1 MSSEANPKNI
11 VIDANKALFEKIF
24 KENQDLRDSNQEL
37 RRTLAT
43 IEQLARERELQHRK
57 FAELED
63 RVLKAV
69 DLENMLQEL
78 KKLLKD
84 EFSIPIAGLSLIG
97 NIESVVS
104 LKGQQIMIS
113 THAANDDEPQS
124 LPGLSFISKEDYQ
137 RFFPENLPFI
147 SNGYNEAL
155 QSLPEK
161 ANLEKLP
168 IGSYALIPMLSRG
181 RALGLLNLAS
191 PDPKKFVPGTATDAV
206 ESLGRKLATVIENSL
221 LMTQL
226 RKLMRTDQL
235 TGLYNR
241 RAMDEILPLEFARA
255 QRYNH
260 PLSLIMIDL
269 DDFKQINDQFGHTA
283 GDRVLAAT
291 GKLLKDNIRRHDTGL
306 RYGGDEFTI
315 ILPDTDLE
323 HARLII
329 EKLRR
334 LAALTQ
340 VKSDC
345 GKPLEIKMSAG
356 LASFPSTPAAGADDL
371 KKAADLNLY
380 QDKEA
385 RKKATLQ

>member
-1 MSSEANPKNI
+1 MSAESNSKNI

-24 KENQDLRDSNQEL
+24 KENQELRESNQEL
-37 RRTLAT
+37 SRTLTT
-43 IEQLARERELQHRK
+43 IEKLARERELQHKK

-63 RVLKAV
+63 TVLKAV
-69 DLENMLQEL
+69 DLEAMLREL

-113 THAANDDEPQS
+113 TPAASDDEPQS
-124 LPGLSFISKEDYQ
+124 LPGLSFIGKEDYQ
-137 RFFPENLPFI
+137 RFFPNNSPLI
-147 SNGYNEAL
+147 SNGYNENLQAL
-155 QSLPEK
+155 LES
-161 ANLEKLP
+161 ANLETLP

-191 PDPKKFVPGTATDAV
+191 PDPEKFVPGTATDAV

-255 QRYNH
+255 RRYNH

-269 DDFKQINDQFGHTA
+269 DNFKQVNDRFGHTA

-291 GKLLKDNIRRHDTGL
+291 GKLIKDNIRRHDTGL

-315 ILPDTDLE
+315 ILPDTDQE
-323 HARLII
+323 QGRLII

-334 LAALTQ
+334 LAILTT
-340 VKSDC
+340 VTSDC
-345 GKPLEIKMSAG
+345 GNNLEIKMSAG
-356 LASFPSTPAAGADDL
+356 LASFPATPAADADDL

-380 QDKEA
+380 QDKEK
-385 RKKATLQ
+385 RK